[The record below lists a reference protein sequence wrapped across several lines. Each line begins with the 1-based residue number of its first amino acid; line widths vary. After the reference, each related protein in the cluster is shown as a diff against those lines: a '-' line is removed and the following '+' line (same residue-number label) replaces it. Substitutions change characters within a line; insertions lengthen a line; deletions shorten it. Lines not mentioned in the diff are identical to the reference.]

1 MSDTDL
7 HYTFVTA
14 TQYGGNFFRR
24 LAEAGL
30 AADPLNRQRLLTA
43 FPELA
48 TIYGPDTELH
58 KFLRVAA

>member
-14 TQYGGNFFRR
+14 TQYDDNFFRH
-24 LAEAGL
+24 LTETGL

-58 KFLRVAA
+58 KFIRLAA

>member
-14 TQYGGNFFRR
+14 AQYGGSFFRR

-30 AADPLNRQRLLTA
+30 AADPINRQRLTTA
-43 FPELA
+43 FPELM
-48 TIYGPDTELH
+48 TIYGPDTILH
-58 KFLRVAA
+58 KVTRSAA

>member
-14 TQYGGNFFRR
+14 AQYGGNFFRR

-30 AADPLNRQRLLTA
+30 AADPTNRQRLITA
-43 FPELA
+43 FPELLS
-48 TIYGPDTELH
+48 IYGPDTELH
-58 KFLRVAA
+58 KFIRVVA

>member
-14 TQYGGNFFRR
+14 AQYGGNFFRR

-30 AADPLNRQRLLTA
+30 AADPLNRQRLITA
-43 FPELA
+43 FPELLS
-48 TIYGPDTELH
+48 IYGPDTELH
-58 KFLRVAA
+58 QFIRVVA

>member
-1 MSDTDL
+1 MSDTDI

-30 AADPLNRQRLLTA
+30 AADPLNRQRLITA
-43 FPELA
+43 FPELLSS
-48 TIYGPDTELH
+48 YGPDTKLH
-58 KFLRVAA
+58 KLLRVAA

>member
-14 TQYGGNFFRR
+14 AQYGGNFFRR

-30 AADPLNRQRLLTA
+30 AADPTNRQRLITA
-43 FPELA
+43 FPGL
-48 TIYGPDTELH
+48 TSIYGPDTELH
-58 KFLRVAA
+58 KVTRSAA